1 MCIQCK
7 KIKKTPSLCKKNEWH
22 SLNETKSNEFADSND
37 KNNE

>member
-1 MCIQCK
+1 MCIQRK
-7 KIKKTPSLCKKNEWH
+7 KLKKLPLCAKNEWH